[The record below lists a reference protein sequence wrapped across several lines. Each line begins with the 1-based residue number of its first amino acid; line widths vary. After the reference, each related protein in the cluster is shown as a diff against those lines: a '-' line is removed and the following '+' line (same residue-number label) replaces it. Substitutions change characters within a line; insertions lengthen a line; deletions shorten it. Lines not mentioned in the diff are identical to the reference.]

1 LDTNPNFLGI
11 FMSKYTKQFKLA
23 VVEQYL
29 TGTAGLKSVAKCHG
43 LAHSVVARWAA
54 RYRLRGADGLDK
66 KISYY
71 TAQFKLSVLQHMWQ
85 HQLSRTETE
94 LLFDIRNPGCLAI
107 WERRYHSGGIEA
119 LIPRNC
125 ARAKKMTTDKTAKPT
140 ATMKEED
147 QRTREDLLAEVNY
160 LRMENAYLK
169 KLRALVQQQAQAAPL
184 KKHK

>member
-1 LDTNPNFLGI
+1 
-11 FMSKYTKQFKLA
+11 MSKYTKQFKLT
-23 VVEQYL
+23 VVEHYL
-29 TGTAGLKSVAKCHG
+29 TGTLGLKSVAKCYD
-43 LAHSVVARWAA
+43 LAPSMVARWAA
-54 RYRLRGADGLDK
+54 RYRLRGAAGLDK
-66 KISYY
+66 KFSHY

-125 ARAKKMTTDKTAKPT
+125 APSKKMTKNNTTKPPT
-140 ATMKEED
+140 PMTEEE
-147 QRTREDLLAEVNY
+147 QRTHEDLLAEVNY

-169 KLRALVQQQAQAAPL
+169 KLRALVQQQAQAASL
-184 KKHK
+184 KKRK